1 MLLELKVDMS
11 SIHLDDDKTS
21 LPIRCVCKIDVRR
34 QEWRLARRFWI
45 AAWQPA
51 R

>member
-21 LPIRCVCKIDVRR
+21 LSRYGVS
-34 QEWRLARRFWI
+34 AR
-45 AAWQPA
+45 
-51 R
+51 